1 MDWLV
6 GLGAAGAAG
15 SAVSGGATVGNAVT
29 SSSARTGSTFGA
41 AAGLTS
47 GVGMGGLAAANLVYS
62 SAATTAQAAATAA
75 QVTATAAQ
83 SASTAAQ
90 TTALGAQ
97 TLNDTLQGAAT
108 AYATQQGLAAEAA
121 IDAANQ
127 ATQAAAEAQAN
138 ANAAAA
144 KAKNTK
150 WVTPILDIANV
161 MHMSLN
167 LLNGFN
173 APNKGDSLGGAAD
186 KLALAAKDLELAANT
201 SGWEGDDGEPTYT
214 DANKAQLAR
223 VKSMAGIDKAFKDVL
238 TTQADDV
245 LDLREVFGYVTGS
258 FAIWK
263 PILGALSLQ
272 GEAQKA
278 ASLVTQGIVGTALLA
293 TDTSHQGIHHQ
304 KAVANSAAILGYAA
318 DYRNL

>member
-62 SAATTAQAAATAA
+62 SAATTAQAVAKAAEVNSAVWAGAASQSAFLQPQADAAATAA
-75 QVTATAAQ
+75 ATA
-83 SASTAAQ
+83 
-90 TTALGAQ
+90 
-97 TLNDTLQGAAT
+97 
-108 AYATQQGLAAEAA
+108 
-121 IDAANQ
+121 Q
-127 ATQAAAEAQAN
+127 AD

-238 TTQADDV
+238 
-245 LDLREVFGYVTGS
+245 DLREVFGYVTGS

>member
-62 SAATTAQAAATAA
+62 SAATTAEAVAKAAEVNSAVWAGAASQSAFLQPQADAAATAA
-75 QVTATAAQ
+75 ATA
-83 SASTAAQ
+83 
-90 TTALGAQ
+90 
-97 TLNDTLQGAAT
+97 
-108 AYATQQGLAAEAA
+108 
-121 IDAANQ
+121 Q
-127 ATQAAAEAQAN
+127 AD

-278 ASLVTQGIVGTALLA
+278 ASLVIQGIVGTALLA

>member
-1 MDWLV
+1 M
-6 GLGAAGAAG
+6 
-15 SAVSGGATVGNAVT
+15 
-29 SSSARTGSTFGA
+29 
-41 AAGLTS
+41 
-47 GVGMGGLAAANLVYS
+47 
-62 SAATTAQAAATAA
+62 
-75 QVTATAAQ
+75 
-83 SASTAAQ
+83 
-90 TTALGAQ
+90 
-97 TLNDTLQGAAT
+97 QGAAT
-108 AYATQQGLAAEAA
+108 AYAAQQAMAAEDAIAA
-121 IDAANQ
+121 ASEAA
-127 ATQAAAEAQAN
+127 QAAATAQAD

-150 WVTPILDIANV
+150 WVTPILDVCNV

-201 SGWEGDDGEPTYT
+201 SGWAGDDGEPTYT

-223 VKSMAGIDKAFKDVL
+223 VKSMAGIDKAFKEVL
-238 TTQADDV
+238 TTQAEDV

-278 ASLVTQGIVGTALLA
+278 ASSSWAPHQRSASPLWSFTKTGGGYTNNQITLWANANAGQTIIHQVDNFNVTSVIAVPEPGSLTIVGTALF
-293 TDTSHQGIHHQ
+293 GF
-304 KAVANSAAILGYAA
+304 VAYARRKRMTPA
-318 DYRNL
+318 